1 MITELVRM
9 SRESSRTGSY
19 VQFRR
24 TILSEEVHL
33 PSMDRSVRVGRFLG
47 FLLISTLLLSLLP
60 VASAQTTS
68 GFGYS
73 GGLTA
78 PGGTALSSVVAWSND
93 GSLLA
98 TSYHDEVVITTVGS
112 RRTLVTLDPLDVV
125 RSLEFSDDDSHL
137 VIGLSSPYQSTVSV
151 AVFETGGWS
160 RISFTEEGRDVDS
173 VSILPGGLVFAVAD
187 DDDGV
192 IEYELTTGNELRRF
206 SGGHTGR
213 VTCISHSPDGGQLLT
228 GGEDG
233 VVNLWDRNGPSIA
246 KYWPADDPISDCAIS
261 PDGEWIVW
269 TSGSLMQIRRL
280 DDYTLVSTVGLSG
293 DSKNLEWSR
302 DSSRIWLLTEL
313 VSPRLEMF
321 LSTSW
326 EQEHIIELGHKAV
339 HFSVAPGQRQFAV
352 ASSGKVVALYSMDRW
367 QPGFGVMGT
376 DIDQD
381 GIPNFSDSDDDGD
394 GVPDEF
400 DIICPSG
407 SHCPSDPDVDL
418 IRLITISADGWR
430 LSVTDTVQLNLS
442 QSVLLR
448 ELAAYAI
455 LDDWQVDYVEASR
468 IDRMLCEA
476 TDEDQVLSAWA
487 SVISVDAAVVLEGG
501 RVTCTGKTGLVG
513 TRTADTHIR
522 VEVSWTVEFTL
533 SNPLSKPYNLS
544 YDLGVP
550 SPYGT
555 VAMATPQWPVRMLF
569 YHEGNLVFDSGVVAK
584 SAPAGVLYVE
594 SDPPE
599 DSAIIDFAAEWLTAN
614 AGLIAGTF
622 VILVTILVVTVRLRN
637 RVDFKFKQEDEDE
650 EEEFGEYDDD
660 FDGYQYRQGDSM
672 DDHPEYGEV
681 DLTPPIL
688 ETSQLLSTVAA
699 TGPPPARSR
708 RKQPDRPPPDQRKTR
723 KVVKPDDEESE
734 VEQEEIV
741 DAAEEES
748 DPAMRIAADLAA
760 ETSEVDD
767 AAEEPEDTKAIE
779 DALTMVTSKA
789 PVVQLEFDPQ
799 PPAAEPPDSTP
810 PPAKKRRRP
819 VRRRKK

>member
-1 MITELVRM
+1 M
-9 SRESSRTGSY
+9 
-19 VQFRR
+19 
-24 TILSEEVHL
+24 
-33 PSMDRSVRVGRFLG
+33 GRCLG

-73 GGLTA
+73 GGLTSPA
-78 PGGTALSSVVAWSND
+78 VTGLSTVVAWSYD

-98 TSYHDEVVITTVGS
+98 ISYYDEVVITTVDS
-112 RRTLVTLDPLDVV
+112 RRTLVTLTLEWEV

-137 VIGLSSPYQSTVSV
+137 VIGLSSPYRSTIAV

-160 RISFTEEGRDVDS
+160 RISFTEEGSDVDS
-173 VSILPGGLVFAVAD
+173 VSILPGGMLFAVSD
-187 DDDGV
+187 GDGGV

-233 VVNLWDRNGPSIA
+233 VVNLWDRNGPSIE

-269 TSGSLMQIRRL
+269 TSGSLMQVRKL
-280 DDYTLVSTVGLSG
+280 DDHTLVSTVHLAG
-293 DSKNLEWSR
+293 DSKNLEWSP
-302 DSSRIWLLTEL
+302 DSTGIWLLTEFAAPQL
-313 VSPRLEMF
+313 QLFSS
-321 LSTSW
+321 STW
-326 EQEHIIELGHKAV
+326 AQEHVIDIGHKATF
-339 HFSVAPGQRQFAV
+339 FSVAPGQRLFAV
-352 ASSGKVVALYSMDRW
+352 TSSGKVTALYSMDRW
-367 QPGFGVMGT
+367 QPGFGVTGT
-376 DIDQD
+376 DLDQD
-381 GIPNFSDSDDDGD
+381 GIPNPRDSDDDGD
-394 GVPDEF
+394 GIPDEF
-400 DIICPSG
+400 DNICPSG
-407 SHCPSDPDVDL
+407 SHCPSYPDVDL
-418 IRLITISADGWR
+418 IRSVTITANGR
-430 LSVTDTVQLNLS
+430 LLSVTDTVQLNLS

-487 SVISVDAAVVLEGG
+487 SVISVDAAGVLEGG

-660 FDGYQYRQGDSM
+660 FGGYQYRQGDSM
-672 DDHPEYGEV
+672 DDHPEYGVV

-789 PVVQLEFDPQ
+789 PVVQPEFDPL
-799 PPAAEPPDSTP
+799 PPADEPRDSTP
-810 PPAKKRRRP
+810 P
-819 VRRRKK
+819 

>member
-1 MITELVRM
+1 M
-9 SRESSRTGSY
+9 
-19 VQFRR
+19 
-24 TILSEEVHL
+24 
-33 PSMDRSVRVGRFLG
+33 GRCLG

-73 GGLTA
+73 GGLTSPA
-78 PGGTALSSVVAWSND
+78 VTGLSTVVAWSYD

-98 TSYHDEVVITTVGS
+98 ISYYEEVVITTVDS
-112 RRTLVTLDPLDVV
+112 RRTLVTLTLEWEV

-137 VIGLSSPYQSTVSV
+137 VIGLSSPYRSTIAV

-160 RISFTEEGRDVDS
+160 RISFTEEGSDVDS
-173 VSILPGGLVFAVAD
+173 VSILPGGMLFAVSD
-187 DDDGV
+187 GDGGV

-233 VVNLWDRNGPSIA
+233 VVNLWDRNGLSIA
-246 KYWPADDPISDCAIS
+246 KSWPADERISDCAIS

-269 TSGSLMQIRRL
+269 TSGSLMQVRRL
-280 DDYTLVSTVGLSG
+280 DDHTLVSTVGLSG
-293 DSKNLEWSR
+293 ESMNLEWSR

-313 VSPRLEMF
+313 VSPRLQLF
-321 LSTSW
+321 SSTSW

-339 HFSVAPGQRQFAV
+339 HFSVAPSQRQFAV
-352 ASSGKVVALYSMDRW
+352 SSSGKVVALYSMDRW
-367 QPGFGVMGT
+367 QPGFGATGT
-376 DIDQD
+376 DLDQD
-381 GIPNFSDSDDDGD
+381 GIPNFRDSDDDGD
-394 GVPDEF
+394 GVPDES
-400 DIICPSG
+400 DKNCPSG
-407 SHCPSDPDVDL
+407 NYCDLDSDANR
-418 IRLITISADGWR
+418 IRKITISATGR
-430 LSVTDTVQLNLS
+430 SLSVTDSVQLNTS

-448 ELAAYAI
+448 ELAAHAFY
-455 LDDWQVDYVEASR
+455 DDNQVDYVEASR
-468 IDRMLCEA
+468 IERMLCEP
-476 TDEDQVLSAWA
+476 TDEDQIISAWA
-487 SVISVDAAVVLEGG
+487 SVISVDVAVVLEGG
-501 RVTCTGKTGLVG
+501 RVTCTGTTGLVG
-513 TRTADTHIR
+513 TGMADTHIR

-555 VAMATPQWPVRMLF
+555 VAMAAPQWPVRMLF

-637 RVDFKFKQEDEDE
+637 RVDFKFEQEDE

-688 ETSQLLSTVAA
+688 ETSQPLSTVA
-699 TGPPPARSR
+699 THGPPPARSR

-789 PVVQLEFDPQ
+789 PVVQPEFDPH
-799 PPAAEPPDSTP
+799 PRADEPQDSTP

>member
-1 MITELVRM
+1 M
-9 SRESSRTGSY
+9 
-19 VQFRR
+19 
-24 TILSEEVHL
+24 
-33 PSMDRSVRVGRFLG
+33 GRCLG

-73 GGLTA
+73 GGLTSPA
-78 PGGTALSSVVAWSND
+78 ETGLSTVVAWSYD

-98 TSYHDEVVITTVGS
+98 ISYHDEVVIITMDS
-112 RRTLVTLDPLDVV
+112 RRALVTLDPLDVV

-160 RISFTEEGRDVDS
+160 RISFTEDSRDVDS
-173 VSILPGGLVFAVAD
+173 VSILPGGLLFAVAD
-187 DDDGV
+187 DDNGV

-233 VVNLWDRNGPSIA
+233 VVNLWDRSGPSIA
-246 KYWPADDPISDCAIS
+246 KSWPADERISDCAIS

-269 TSGSLMQIRRL
+269 TSGALMQVRRL
-280 DDYTLVSTVGLSG
+280 DDHTLVSTVRLSG
-293 DSKNLEWSR
+293 DSINLEWSP

-313 VSPRLEMF
+313 ASPRLELF
-321 LSTSW
+321 SSTSW
-326 EQEHIIELGHKAV
+326 EQEHLIELGHRAV
-339 HFSVAPGQRQFAV
+339 HFTVAPGQRQFAV

-367 QPGFGVMGT
+367 QPGFGVTGT
-376 DIDQD
+376 DLDQD
-381 GIPNFSDSDDDGD
+381 GIPNFRDSDDDGD

-400 DIICPSG
+400 DNICASG
-407 SHCPSDPDVDL
+407 SHCFSDPDVDL
-418 IRLITISADGWR
+418 IRLITISADGRR
-430 LSVTDTVQLNLS
+430 LSVTDSVQLNLS

-448 ELAAYAI
+448 ELAIHAI
-455 LDDWQVDYVEASR
+455 HSDSQVDNGEVSR
-468 IDRMLCEA
+468 IDRMLCKA

-487 SVISVDAAVVLEGG
+487 SAISVDVAVVLEG
-501 RVTCTGKTGLVG
+501 RVTCTGTTGLVG
-513 TRTADTHIR
+513 TGTGDTQIR
-522 VEVSWTVEFTL
+522 VEVRWTVEFTL

-555 VAMATPQWPVRMLF
+555 VAMAAPQWPVRMLF

-584 SAPAGVLYVE
+584 SAPAAVLYVE

-599 DSAIIDFAAEWLTAN
+599 DSTIIDLAAEWLTAN
-614 AGLIAGTF
+614 PGPVAGTF
-622 VILVTILVVTVRLRN
+622 VILATILLVTVRLRN
-637 RVDFKFKQEDEDE
+637 RVDFKFEQEDE
-650 EEEFGEYDDD
+650 EEEFEEYEEE
-660 FDGYQYRQGDSM
+660 FGGYQYQRGASM
-672 DDHPEYGEV
+672 DDYTEYVDV
-681 DLTPPIL
+681 DLTPPLL
-688 ETSQLLSTVAA
+688 ETSQPLSTVAA
-699 TGPPPARSR
+699 HGPPPARSR

-723 KVVKPDDEESE
+723 KVVRPDDEEPE
-734 VEQEEIV
+734 VDQEVIV

-767 AAEEPEDTKAIE
+767 AAEESEDTQAIE

-789 PVVQLEFDPQ
+789 PVVQPEFDPQ
-799 PPAAEPPDSTP
+799 PPADEPQDSTP
-810 PPAKKRRRP
+810 PPAKRRRRP
-819 VRRRKK
+819 ARRRKK